1 MSAKK
6 MCHEGEKNNTY
17 VALNYK
23 SHFSFSFFFL
33 EMYFTNC
40 KMFHLE
46 RQVLITTIEYR
57 ITGCIGVRY
66 DKLTH

>member
-6 MCHEGEKNNTY
+6 MCHEGEKNNMY
-17 VALNYK
+17 VALDYK
-23 SHFSFSFFFL
+23 SHLFIYLFL
-33 EMYFTNC
+33 EMYFTNS

-46 RQVLITTIEYR
+46 RQVLIITTEYR

-66 DKLTH
+66 DKVTH